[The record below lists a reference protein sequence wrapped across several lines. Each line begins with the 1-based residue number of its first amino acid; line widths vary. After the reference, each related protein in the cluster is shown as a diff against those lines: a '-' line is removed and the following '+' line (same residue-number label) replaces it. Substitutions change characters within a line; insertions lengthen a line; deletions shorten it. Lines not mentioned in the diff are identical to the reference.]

1 MSSRLLV
8 EELPQPQLSGEFFC
22 GLDSR
27 KPDDFIAQDAF
38 FYIGRM
44 VLSEDF
50 DLSVV
55 FDPGHEKSILIADLL
70 KPPQI
75 IVTLVEGVDAVRHD

>member
-1 MSSRLLV
+1 
-8 EELPQPQLSGEFFC
+8 
-22 GLDSR
+22 
-27 KPDDFIAQDAF
+27 
-38 FYIGRM
+38 M